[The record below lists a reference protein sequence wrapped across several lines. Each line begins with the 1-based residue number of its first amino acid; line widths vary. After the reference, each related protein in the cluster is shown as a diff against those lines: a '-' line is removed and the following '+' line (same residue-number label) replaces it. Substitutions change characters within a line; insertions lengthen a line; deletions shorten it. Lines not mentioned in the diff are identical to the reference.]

1 MGVKLGGLVEAKK
14 VAIDDLA
21 GRKIAMDG
29 HNVLYQFLAIIRS
42 RQGEPLKDREGRV
55 TSHLSGLIY
64 RNSNLMEAG
73 LRVAYVFDG
82 VPHYPD
88 ATAYE

>member
-1 MGVKLGGLVEAKK
+1 LGVKLGGLVEAKK

-42 RQGEPLKDREGRV
+42 RQG
-55 TSHLSGLIY
+55 
-64 RNSNLMEAG
+64 
-73 LRVAYVFDG
+73 
-82 VPHYPD
+82 
-88 ATAYE
+88 